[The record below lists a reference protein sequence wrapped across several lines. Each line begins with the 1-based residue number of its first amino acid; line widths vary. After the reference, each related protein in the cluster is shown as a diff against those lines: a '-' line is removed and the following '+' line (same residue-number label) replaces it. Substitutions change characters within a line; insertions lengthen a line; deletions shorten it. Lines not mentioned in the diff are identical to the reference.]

1 VQIRTTAVPSKRVS
15 VRHCLLVAI
24 GRREGLATG
33 YHDQADSSW
42 YPGLVERTK
51 CERSCSSGS
60 LHNILVSPY
69 ILSHITV
76 VCLKANSCLAI
87 ARQTLFFDIY
97 GNVSR
102 DEENDCILFF
112 SSQNRL
118 EYEKRVKAQARAMAP
133 QE

>member
-1 VQIRTTAVPSKRVS
+1 
-15 VRHCLLVAI
+15 
-24 GRREGLATG
+24 
-33 YHDQADSSW
+33 
-42 YPGLVERTK
+42 
-51 CERSCSSGS
+51 
-60 LHNILVSPY
+60 
-69 ILSHITV
+69 
-76 VCLKANSCLAI
+76 LAI